1 MSGRDR
7 ILAAILAAASIALAG
22 SLLELS
28 LGPRRYQQSAAGEDV
43 TGAWFCPHGGGEGW
57 RAWIVLANPS
67 PKHAEILVTTYS
79 RGALPTAT
87 RTNLLAGRER
97 FIEVPAA
104 RMASASVVEF
114 FGASTSAGIVVE
126 RAGGEGIAAEP
137 CSSRTGR
144 RWYVAEGTS
153 ERGQQAMLVIL
164 NPYAVDAIFD
174 VVLAGMDR
182 VVRAGALQGVLLP
195 ARQATA
201 VNLNRFALGEP
212 TLAAAVLVSSGR
224 VAVSGFGLGESGF
237 RSVRATAA
245 AARTWFLPGAAD
257 DAPSALAVLAPDG
270 EVPLEV
276 RVQGAEN
283 QVDALTDAAV
293 GAGRAMT
300 FEVLALQSGLAV
312 EAEGPGAFVAGRRL
326 SVSTAGDQ
334 AATAGAPRGAVAWV
348 APPALGPGGGQS
360 LLVLQNSGAEAAA
373 GDISFLTLQG
383 RTEAPQLATFSVE
396 GGRTQV
402 LDLSSVSGGQ
412 PVTALVKGDS
422 PGLLVAQA
430 SLSPAGYAV
439 AMGTPI
445 DQLRMT

>member
-1 MSGRDR
+1 MSGRHR
-7 ILAAILAAASIALAG
+7 VVGAVLAAASIVLAG

-28 LGPRRYQQSAAGEDV
+28 LGPKAYRRAAARADV
-43 TGAWFCPHGGGEGW
+43 TGVWFCPHGGGEGW

-67 PKHAEILVTTYS
+67 PKPAEILVTTYS
-79 RGALPTAT
+79 RGVPPTAT

-104 RMASASVVEF
+104 RMASGSVVEF
-114 FGASTSAGIVVE
+114 FGASASAGIVVE
-126 RAGGEGIAAEP
+126 RAGGGLAAEP

-144 RWYVAEGTS
+144 RWHVAEGTS

-174 VVLAGMDR
+174 VVLTASDR
-182 VVRAGALQGVLLP
+182 VVHAGALQGVVLP
-195 ARQATA
+195 AREATA
-201 VNLNRFALGEP
+201 LNLNRFALGEP
-212 TLAAAVLVSSGR
+212 TLAASVLVSSGK
-224 VAVSGFGLGESGF
+224 VAAAGFGLGETGF
-237 RSVRATAA
+237 RSVRATSAA
-245 AARTWFLPGAAD
+245 ASTWFLPGAAD
-257 DAPSALAVLAPDG
+257 DAPSALAVMAPDG

-293 GAGRAMT
+293 GAGRATT

-334 AATAGAPRGAVAWV
+334 AATAGVPRGAGAWI
-348 APPALGPGGGQS
+348 APPAGGPGGGQS
-360 LLVLQNSGAEAAA
+360 FLVLQNAGVEAAE
-373 GDISFLTLQG
+373 GNISFLTLAG
-383 RTEAPQLATFSVE
+383 RTETPQLATFSVQ

-402 LDLSSVSGGQ
+402 LDLSPVAGGQ
-412 PVTALVKGDS
+412 PVTALITGDS
-422 PGLLVAQA
+422 PSLLVAQA

-439 AMGTPI
+439 AMGTPLQ
-445 DQLRMT
+445 QLPST